1 MRFAKNCL
9 KNGNYSKL
17 FPLNNP
23 KHGMK
28 VRDPLKYQIKRA
40 NTERYKGSSIIYM
53 QKLLNDDYRRR
64 KKEMKEFNNELNNPQ
79 VNYVI

>member
-1 MRFAKNCL
+1 
-9 KNGNYSKL
+9 
-17 FPLNNP
+17 
-23 KHGMK
+23 MK

-64 KKEMKEFNNELNNPQ
+64 KKEMKEFNNELNNSQ